1 MLQIMVFRGWHLH
14 FYLGHLT
21 INKTQI
27 NNQLLAKKI
36 PLKHLTL
43 TKITIINI
51 LTKNDTQKPQIPY
64 YQ

>member
-51 LTKNDTQKPQIPY
+51 LTKNDT
-64 YQ
+64 